1 MTTLHITADS
11 PEARKFIAFAK
22 TLPFVEEK
30 KPGKE
35 KAIER
40 IPGFA
45 YTREERIA
53 SVLRAEEEF
62 SANGI
67 SFSQENME
75 RWVSRL

>member
-30 KPGKE
+30 KSKT
-35 KAIER
+35 KTAFER
-40 IPGFA
+40 IPGLA

-53 SVLRAEEEF
+53 SVLEAEREFRAT
-62 SANGI
+62 GI

-75 RWVSRL
+75 RWASRL